1 MFIYIF
7 VDCINGF
14 AIKITVPVASAT
26 RAKDR
31 LIVTTIYKIM
41 SVRKH
46 PVQTV
51 FLKAMLI
58 YIFWSLYDVYH

>member
-1 MFIYIF
+1 M
-7 VDCINGF
+7 
-14 AIKITVPVASAT
+14 TMPVARAK

-51 FLKAMLI
+51 SLKAMLI
-58 YIFWSLYDVYH
+58 YIFLITV